1 MNETRRALLLA
12 ALAPLLASC
21 AGGRPRQ
28 IENACKLLR
37 EKRRWRKHTKRAAKK
52 WKADPAVMLAII
64 YKESS
69 FDAKARPPRRRFL
82 GIPLGRPSTA
92 YGYPQALDQTWDFYR
107 KDSGN
112 FIAQRDDFKDAIDF
126 VGWYL
131 ARSRRQLGIKPNDA
145 YRNYLAYH
153 EGWGGYSRGTYKRNA
168 WLKGA
173 AKRVAA
179 QAERYRRQIKRCGL

>member
-131 ARSRRQLGIKPNDA
+131 ARSRRQLGIKPSDA

-153 EGWGGYSRGTYKRNA
+153 EGWGGYSRGTYKRNS

-173 AKRVAA
+173 AKRVSA